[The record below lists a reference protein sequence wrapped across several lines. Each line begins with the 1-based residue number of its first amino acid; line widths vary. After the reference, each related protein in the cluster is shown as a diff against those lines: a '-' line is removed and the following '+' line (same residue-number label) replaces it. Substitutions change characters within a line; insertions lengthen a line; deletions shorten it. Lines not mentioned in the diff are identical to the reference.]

1 MILPCGI
8 KSTRRDFSRNGGRLP
23 PAGGKKRIEKQ
34 HQAGK
39 LTARERAEALFD
51 PNTFVE
57 IETLVESRVNEF
69 GVDEK
74 RVPGD
79 GVIIGYGMIN
89 GRIVY
94 ASIEDFTVMGGTL
107 GEYHSRKICQIMDM
121 AVKMRAPYISINDS
135 GVSLMM

>member
-1 MILPCGI
+1 M
-8 KSTRRDFSRNGGRLP
+8 
-23 PAGGKKRIEKQ
+23 
-34 HQAGK
+34 
-39 LTARERAEALFD
+39 
-51 PNTFVE
+51 E

-94 ASIEDFTVMGGTL
+94 ASIGGFYRY
-107 GEYHSRKICQIMDM
+107 GRN
-121 AVKMRAPYISINDS
+121 A
-135 GVSLMM
+135 G

>member
-1 MILPCGI
+1 MGKKYAEELLA
-8 KSTRRDFSRNGGRLP
+8 KRRQAANGG
-23 PAGGKKRIEKQ
+23 GEKRIEKQ

-39 LTARERAEALFD
+39 LTARERAEGLFD

-121 AVKMRAPYISINDS
+121 AVKMRAPYIIINDS